1 MATDPTL
8 FTLPAIY
15 PDREFDPHF
24 LNEGIARGAE
34 RTAAAIP
41 SHFVD
46 ATVTEPE
53 VARWV
58 RSLADATVAAMR
70 TELAAVSTGPS
81 LLLLG
86 PTGTGK
92 THQAYGAIR
101 AISVSGLHC
110 SWLATT
116 AADVYAALRPRPK
129 VDAEAEFH
137 RYAGAR
143 LLVLDDL
150 GAAKASEWTEEVN
163 YRLINYRYERSL
175 PTIITSNV
183 RPKLL
188 GEAVGERVAS
198 RLVEMCQRVVLEGD
212 DRRRNRGAA

>member
-1 MATDPTL
+1 MTDAKL
-8 FTLPAIY
+8 IDL
-15 PDREFDPHF
+15 
-24 LNEGIARGAE
+24 
-34 RTAAAIP
+34 AAAYQDRDLDRHILDEAIETGTARCAKHIP
-41 SHFVD
+41 PRYADAFVD
-46 ATVTEPE
+46 EPD

-58 RSLADATVAAMR
+58 RALADEAVERMR
-70 TELAAVSTGPS
+70 AFVPAVKHGPS

-101 AISVSGLHC
+101 AIAASGLHC

-129 VDAEAEFH
+129 VDSELEFE

-143 LLVLDDL
+143 LLLLDDL

-163 YRLINYRYERSL
+163 YRLINHRYEHRL

-183 RPKLL
+183 
-188 GEAVGERVAS
+188 AVKDLREEIGERVTS
-198 RLVEMCQRVVLEGD
+198 RLVEMCQRVVLKGD
-212 DRRRNRGAA
+212 DRRRTRGAA